1 LRLRSFDGAS
11 WLGVLLHARLAD
23 TTPAELRVG
32 AIYGRAL
39 GLGDILLPAPLAE
52 RHASDKFANAV
63 FFAAPRLSRTILARL
78 KSELPTARPHAQP
91 VSRLHPSGR
100 PNKRLDRLAHHGPDH
115 GLRRHRRRQHQRD
128 RM

>member
-1 LRLRSFDGAS
+1 VQAGSLAALGGNTIAVGRALANHRG
-11 WLGVLLHARLAD
+11 LHVGVLLHARLAD

-63 FFAAPRLSRTILARL
+63 FLAAPRLSRTIL
-78 KSELPTARPHAQP
+78 
-91 VSRLHPSGR
+91 
-100 PNKRLDRLAHHGPDH
+100 
-115 GLRRHRRRQHQRD
+115 RR
-128 RM
+128 